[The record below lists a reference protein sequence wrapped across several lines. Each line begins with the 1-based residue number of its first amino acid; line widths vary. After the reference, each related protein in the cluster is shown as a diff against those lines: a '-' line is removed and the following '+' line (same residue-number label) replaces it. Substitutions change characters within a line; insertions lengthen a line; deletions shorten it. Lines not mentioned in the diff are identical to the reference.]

1 MLRIY
6 KTVDEKLV
14 RLDNLEKDI
23 WINMINPT
31 QEEINKVA
39 TIFNIDCNH
48 IKAALDEE
56 ERARVETEEKYT
68 VFLVDTPIIE
78 KEDDSDLYTTI
89 PFGVILSKE
98 FIITICT
105 KETPILNGFMN
116 GNIKGFYTF
125 KKTRFILQ
133 ILYKNAALYL
143 QYLRHIN
150 RKSNQIEKELHKS
163 TKNKELFK
171 LLSLEKSLV
180 YFTTS
185 LRANEIVLEK
195 MLRLENIKHYPDDKE
210 LLEDVIIEN
219 KQAIEMANIYA
230 NILSGMMDAF
240 ASVISNNLNIV
251 MKFLTSVTILMA
263 IPTMVASFYGMNV
276 TIPLAGNPH
285 AFSIVLFISFF
296 ISFIIASIMAKK
308 KMF

>member
-1 MLRIY
+1 MIRIY

-14 RLDNLEKDI
+14 ELDNLEKDI

-31 QEEINKVA
+31 QEEISKVA
-39 TIFNIDCNH
+39 TMFNIDCNH

-98 FIITICT
+98 YIITICT

-116 GNIKGFYTF
+116 ENIKGFYTF

-133 ILYKNAALYL
+133 VLYKNAALYL

-219 KQAIEMANIYA
+219 KQAIEMADIYA